1 MVKRLPTSFLS
12 LCGIIFAVAGTASH
26 ASNSTFFVTLQ
37 QSTSVSTSP
46 YTYADL
52 AARAERATVIA
63 DAKIKSVTKM
73 EKPFAGI
80 HGTQVQRLYVEAEIT
95 NLIRSNQAAAKQI
108 GYLVDVP
115 LDSRGKLP
123 KLKKQRVIIF
133 AKPVDGKPGILQL
146 VSPNAQII
154 WDSTSD
160 ARVRS
165 IAAELLNTNAPPN
178 VTNIDSAFHAAG
190 TLEGEGDT
198 QIFLGTSNGNPA
210 SLSVRTR
217 PGVEPTWAVAF
228 GEVVSE
234 SSQVPEKES
243 LAWYRLACGLPESI
257 PPTAYEGNHEDRR
270 IEIQRDYNFVKTQ
283 LGPCTRNLP
292 TI

>member
-1 MVKRLPTSFLS
+1 MAKSVPTSFIS
-12 LCGIIFAVAGTASH
+12 ICGMILATAGTASY
-26 ASNSTFFVTLQ
+26 ASDSKLFVTLQ
-37 QSTSVSTSP
+37 QSATVGASP
-46 YTYADL
+46 YSYADL
-52 AARAERATVIA
+52 ASRAERASVIA
-63 DAKIKSVTKM
+63 DAKIRSVTKM
-73 EKPFAGI
+73 AKPFAGTE
-80 HGTQVQRLYVEAEIT
+80 GTQVQRLYVEADIT

-133 AKPVDGKPGILQL
+133 AKPVEGKPGILQL
-146 VSPNAQII
+146 VSPNAQVI

-160 ARVRS
+160 ARVRA
-165 IAAELLNTNAPPN
+165 IAAELLNTNAPPSI
-178 VTNIDSAFHAAG
+178 TNIDSAFHAAG

-257 PPTAYEGNHEDRR
+257 PPAAYEGNHEDRR

-292 TI
+292 AI